1 MQENRNKQFAS
12 LTFTVFDE
20 DKSKNK
26 IYRTGD
32 ASVKCD
38 GTDSAYWFY
47 TSMVVRIPI
56 EDGVRFHGEKELIG
70 TGKVY
75 DRGFMEE
82 QYRVGWL
89 QRNV

>member
-1 MQENRNKQFAS
+1 
-12 LTFTVFDE
+12 
-20 DKSKNK
+20 
-26 IYRTGD
+26 
-32 ASVKCD
+32 
-38 GTDSAYWFY
+38 
-47 TSMVVRIPI
+47 MVVRIPI